1 MKNTLTKLLLP
12 KATENQALLGPEMV
26 IVASPPATLAFNLTF
41 GGDEGDYVD
50 DGFSPFKT
58 HLCLCQ
64 SRCCLI
70 GSSEHLGRVSVKI

>member
-1 MKNTLTKLLLP
+1 MSSYLPSTTRVQGLSAMAKLLLP

-50 DGFSPFKT
+50 DGF
-58 HLCLCQ
+58 L
-64 SRCCLI
+64 
-70 GSSEHLGRVSVKI
+70 